1 MVGRWNTPSEFN
13 EFKIQDFLFGYG
25 AGLRFSIPQF
35 PIRLYMVKRFE
46 VNDSGDVK
54 MKSVLYSAILWGWTS
69 YSRSGMKYST
79 SRRFSIMWNKLNVRI
94 FLVLLFVFSSSFAWA
109 QQLTTVGIVDIG
121 KVTLAFYRD
130 SQAVRELEEMTKR
143 LQSELDAITAEINQ
157 LKDRQLVAD
166 RMGNRTL
173 SLQLEEQISS
183 KTNYLREYYRIKNAQ
198 LQERRN
204 KLTESSAFLGELQQ
218 AIAFVA
224 EDQGY
229 SVILKSTDPN
239 LIWWSKQVD
248 ITDIVIQRLLQ
259 TAKR

>member
-1 MVGRWNTPSEFN
+1 
-13 EFKIQDFLFGYG
+13 
-25 AGLRFSIPQF
+25 
-35 PIRLYMVKRFE
+35 
-46 VNDSGDVK
+46 
-54 MKSVLYSAILWGWTS
+54 
-69 YSRSGMKYST
+69 
-79 SRRFSIMWNKLNVRI
+79 MWNKLNVRR
-94 FLVLLFVFSSSFAWA
+94 FLILLFVLSSSFARA
-109 QQLTTVGIVDIG
+109 EQLTTVGIVDVG

-143 LQSELDAITAEINQ
+143 LQSEVDAITAEINQ
-157 LKDRQLVAD
+157 LKDRQLEAD